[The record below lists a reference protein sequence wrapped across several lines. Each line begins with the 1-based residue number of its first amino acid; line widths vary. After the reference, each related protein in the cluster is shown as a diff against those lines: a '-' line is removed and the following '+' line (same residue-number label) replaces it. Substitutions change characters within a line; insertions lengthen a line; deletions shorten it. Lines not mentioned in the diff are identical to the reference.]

1 MAKSYEE
8 VITIRDRLRNDYQD
22 RHEAHRR
29 LRKFWHGRYWENSEV
44 DTHGINSIF
53 GNVTA
58 RTSDI
63 GPDIKLTYNLLKDVC
78 VKFQT
83 YLAPVP
89 MIRCY
94 VDPPASTTR
103 RNQATLKERYLYGLW
118 SLNNMNKVLADQGW
132 FLPLMGDAYLGIYPD
147 LDKNLCRTLLRS
159 PEYAHPLMN
168 YDDSGEDGVIFSW
181 KTKRSSVE
189 RSFPNWTPNV
199 SVSVPQAT
207 KDRFTL
213 SSNTKPK
220 PSDPL
225 VEIVEYSDDFE
236 FDRWVDG
243 VRVTG
248 VEHNFG
254 FNLFDHVKFINVP
267 GEVWGHGAVEQAVN
281 LTQMS
286 NAYLSLMM
294 QSAIENVFPVMV
306 LEDPMKAP
314 ETIERGAGAVIP
326 VNAGGKV
333 YYLTP
338 PAGDM
343 MAQAEWGQ
351 NVERMIKTDTSM
363 PDVNFGQAQNSII
376 TGKAINELQGAGT
389 GTLVD
394 MVQGVGIG
402 AALVSWNEKAIQMG
416 RTMFKDDQIS
426 LYGTETASLGSLN
439 PRHFA
444 LNLKGS
450 QLVGSTRNEVVFM
463 PYLDMQQKVV
473 IGLQLAGAGLV
484 SRKWQQENV
493 GIPDSEAMDEE
504 IVSEAIQDA
513 VLKLIVTSITDP
525 ESAHAAEGQA
535 DSYIEGG
542 SNPHPLTTMQPPA
555 VPPGVPGAPPPGG
568 PPAAGPGGGGPAF
581 GGQPGGTGQTV
592 APPLPLPP
600 GAPAPGAP
608 PGGLAPGAAPPSH
621 GTTQGQYKL
630 DQVIQQFQAIQGLAG
645 RVFLVGEIVQTGSTS
660 DTINVD
666 ITSSS
671 DRDVISRQVQLPMQ
685 IKVVSKEPSEP
696 YIEVTPGVNPV
707 QKGELPQ
714 PEEALS

>member
-1 MAKSYEE
+1 MAKTYEE
-8 VITIRDRLRNDYQD
+8 VVQIRNDLRNDYED
-22 RHEAHRR
+22 RHSAHMR
-29 LRKFWHGRYWENSEV
+29 LRKFWHGRYWENQEV
-44 DTHGINSIF
+44 HNNGINSIF
-53 GNVTA
+53 SDVTA

-83 YLAPVP
+83 YLSPVP

-94 VDPPASTTR
+94 VDPPSSSTR

-118 SLNNMNKVLADQGW
+118 SLNDMNKVLADQGW
-132 FLPLMGDAYLGIYPD
+132 FLPLMGDAYLGIFPD
-147 LDKNLCRTLLRS
+147 LDKNICRTMLRS
-159 PEYAHPLMN
+159 PEHAYPILN
-168 YDDSGEDGVIFSW
+168 YDLSAEDGVIFSW
-181 KTKRSSVE
+181 KVKRSAAA
-189 RSFPNWTPNV
+189 RSFPNWKPPA
-199 SVSVPQAT
+199 SAPQASA
-207 KDRFTL
+207 TL
-213 SSNTKPK
+213 ARLTPGRTNRPK
-220 PSDPL
+220 PADPE
-225 VEIVEYSDDFE
+225 VEILEYSDRFE
-236 FDRWVDG
+236 FDRWIDG

-248 VEHNFG
+248 VDHNFG
-254 FNLFDHVKFINVP
+254 FDLFDHVKFINVP

-281 LTQMS
+281 LTQMG

-306 LEDPMKAP
+306 IEDPLKAP

-338 PAGDM
+338 PAGNL

-363 PDVNFGQAQNSII
+363 PDVNFGQAQQSIV

-389 GTLVD
+389 GTLVE

-416 RTMFKDDQIS
+416 RTMFKNDSIS

-525 ESAHAAEGQA
+525 ESAHAAEDQA
-535 DSYIEGG
+535 DSFIEGG
-542 SNPHPLTTMQPPA
+542 NKPHPLTTMQPPA

-581 GGQPGGTGQTV
+581 GTQPGGTGQVV
-592 APPLPLPP
+592 APPLGLPP
-600 GAPAPGAP
+600 GAPAPGTP
-608 PGGLAPGAAPPSH
+608 PAGLAPGAAPASH
-621 GTTQGQYKL
+621 GTVQGQYKL
-630 DQVIQQFQAIQGLAG
+630 DQVIQQFQSLQGVSG
-645 RVFLVGEIVQTGSTS
+645 RIFLVGEIVQTGQTS

-666 ITSSS
+666 ITDTS
-671 DRDVISRQVQLPMQ
+671 DRDVISRGVQLPMQ